1 MQENQQMNKIRFLF
15 FFKSKEFLKKKQNAQ
30 ILPGLSVGWHL
41 I

>member
-1 MQENQQMNKIRFLF
+1 MQENQQMNKIRFV